1 MKIVQMQKEPIDVT
15 GLLHKS
21 GTVEDGAIL
30 TFIGT
35 ARKNSM
41 GREVHYLHYDVYEDM
56 AMRELDKIVKHAVE
70 TWPLT
75 NCIVIHRYGRVN
87 IGEASVF
94 IAVSV
99 KHREEGLPLSDISS
113 IRLKD
118 GTHLE
123 KGALCR
129 RLRVGVRA
137 PLTGLCGEIFRYCG
151 VQHFRVGIKILRLFP
166 CGDRVPYGFHTVSAG
181 FRFA

>member
-99 KHREEGLPLSDISS
+99 KHREEGFAALRYIIDTIKKTVPIW
-113 IRLKD
+113 KKEHYAD
-118 GTHLE
+118 GS
-123 KGALCR
+123 
-129 RLRVGVRA
+129 VW
-137 PLTGLCGEIFRYCG
+137 
-151 VQHFRVGIKILRLFP
+151 
-166 CGDRVPYGFHTVSAG
+166 VSE
-181 FRFA
+181 RP